1 MRWKRWE
8 IALAASLLVAVLMC
22 SVPIRAQNQLAEKL
36 VRLHVLA
43 NSDSEAD
50 QQLKLTVRD
59 AVLQAADGAGEI
71 DDTLL
76 YRLQQTAQKTIEE
89 EGYAYPVTVTRERTW
104 FDTRRYKTFSLPAGY
119 YDAVRVVIGEGGG
132 RNWWCVIYPPL
143 CAGVCEEELAD
154 IAKEFSLSEE
164 EISLICE
171 EEGYVIRFKLADL
184 WGKLLHKVY
193 RI

>member
-22 SVPIRAQNQLAEKL
+22 SVPIRAQNQLAKKL

-50 QQLKLTVRD
+50 QQLKLAVRD

-76 YRLQQTAQKTIEE
+76 YRLQQTARKTIEE

-104 FDTRRYKTFSLPAGY
+104 FDTRRYETFSLPAGY
-119 YDAVRVVIGEGGG
+119 YDAVRVVIGEGEG

-171 EEGYVIRFKLADL
+171 EEGYIIRFKLADL

>member
-50 QQLKLTVRD
+50 QQLKLAVRD
-59 AVLQAADGAGEI
+59 AVLQAAEGAGEI

-76 YRLQQTAQKTIEE
+76 YRLQQTARKTIEE

-104 FDTRRYKTFSLPAGY
+104 FDTRRYDTFSLPAGY
-119 YDAVRVVIGEGGG
+119 YDAVRVVIGEGEG

-171 EEGYVIRFKLADL
+171 EEGYIIRFKLADL

>member
-59 AVLQAADGAGEI
+59 AVLQAAEGAGEI

-104 FDTRRYKTFSLPAGY
+104 FDTRRYETFSLPAGY
-119 YDAVRVVIGEGGG
+119 YDAVRVVIGEGEG

-171 EEGYVIRFKLADL
+171 EEGYIIRFKLADL

>member
-1 MRWKRWE
+1 MGWKRWE

-50 QQLKLTVRD
+50 QQLKLAVRD

-76 YRLQQTAQKTIEE
+76 YKLQQTARKTIEE

-104 FDTRRYKTFSLPAGY
+104 FDTRRYETFSLPAGY
-119 YDAVRVVIGEGGG
+119 YDAVRVVIGEGEG

-171 EEGYVIRFKLADL
+171 EEGYIIRFKLADL

>member
-1 MRWKRWE
+1 M
-8 IALAASLLVAVLMC
+8 AASLLVAVLMC

-50 QQLKLTVRD
+50 QQLKLAVRD

-76 YRLQQTAQKTIEE
+76 YRLQQTARETIEK

-104 FDTRRYKTFSLPAGY
+104 FDTRRYETFSLPAGY
-119 YDAVRVVIGEGGG
+119 YDAVRVVIGEGEG

-171 EEGYVIRFKLADL
+171 EEGYIIRFKLAEL

>member
-8 IALAASLLVAVLMC
+8 IALAASLLAAVLVC

-43 NSDSEAD
+43 NSDSEED
-50 QQLKLTVRD
+50 QRLKLAVRD
-59 AVLQAADGAGEI
+59 AVLRAADGADEI

-76 YRLQQTAQKTIEE
+76 YILQQTARKTVEE
-89 EGYAYPVTVTRERTW
+89 EGYAYPVTVTRERAW
-104 FDTRRYKTFSLPAGY
+104 FDTRRYETFSLPAGY
-119 YDAVRVVIGEGGG
+119 YDAVRVVIGEGAG

-143 CAGVCEEELAD
+143 CAGVCEEDLAA
-154 IAKEFSLSEE
+154 IAKEFSLSDE

-184 WGKLLHKVY
+184 LGKLLHK
-193 RI
+193 IHW